1 MLSKWGRF
9 TPSIHTEFLATSCL
23 PTLQF
28 KVCKI
33 HGLIYEVSM
42 SLGAMISKARRDA
55 GLSIDDLS
63 DATNIRGALLREMEA
78 DEFTHCGGETYARG
92 HIRNIAK
99 KLSVDPQP
107 LLDAYETEQGQS
119 VRSIQD
125 LWVENS
131 LIEVPGEPRKVSWKV
146 LAGISITSLL
156 VIGLAQVLF
165 ASNSESPIPTSMTTT
180 TPAASE
186 QSETISDGT
195 KVEIAITA
203 TRAKSYL
210 LISDEAGIT
219 LFDGQIA
226 QGEEKIYSSTSK
238 LTLKFG
244 DAGAIDLRVNGK
256 VVPPI
261 GTSGQVVTVTY
272 GLDS

>member
-1 MLSKWGRF
+1 
-9 TPSIHTEFLATSCL
+9 
-23 PTLQF
+23 
-28 KVCKI
+28 
-33 HGLIYEVSM
+33 M

-63 DATNIRGALLREMEA
+63 DATNIRGALLREMES
-78 DEFTHCGGETYARG
+78 DEFTNCGGETYARG

-99 KLSVDPQP
+99 KLSIDPQP

-131 LIEVPGEPRKVSWKV
+131 LMEEPGEPRKVSWKV
-146 LAGISITSLL
+146 LAGISIASLL

-165 ASNSESPIPTSMTTT
+165 VSNSESPIPTSTTT

-186 QSETISDGT
+186 QSELISDGT

-203 TRAKSYL
+203 TRARSYL
-210 LISDEAGIT
+210 LVSDEAGTT

-226 QGEEKIYSSTSK
+226 IGEEKIYSSTSK
-238 LTLKFG
+238 LTLKVG

>member
-1 MLSKWGRF
+1 M
-9 TPSIHTEFLATSCL
+9 
-23 PTLQF
+23 
-28 KVCKI
+28 
-33 HGLIYEVSM
+33 
-42 SLGAMISKARRDA
+42 
-55 GLSIDDLS
+55 
-63 DATNIRGALLREMEA
+63 
-78 DEFTHCGGETYARG
+78 
-92 HIRNIAK
+92 
-99 KLSVDPQP
+99 
-107 LLDAYETEQGQS
+107 
-119 VRSIQD
+119 
-125 LWVENS
+125 
-131 LIEVPGEPRKVSWKV
+131 
-146 LAGISITSLL
+146 

-165 ASNSESPIPTSMTTT
+165 TSDSESPIPVSTTT

-203 TRAKSYL
+203 TRARSYL
-210 LISDEAGIT
+210 LVSDEAGTT

-226 QGEEKIYSSTSK
+226 LGEEKIYSSTSK
-238 LTLKFG
+238 LTLKVG

>member
-1 MLSKWGRF
+1 
-9 TPSIHTEFLATSCL
+9 
-23 PTLQF
+23 
-28 KVCKI
+28 
-33 HGLIYEVSM
+33 M

-63 DATNIRGALLREMEA
+63 DATNIRGALLREMES
-78 DEFTHCGGETYARG
+78 DEFTNCGGETYARG

-131 LIEVPGEPRKVSWKV
+131 LMEEPGESRKVSWKV
-146 LAGISITSLL
+146 LAGISIASLL

-165 ASNSESPIPTSMTTT
+165 VSNSESPIPTSTTT
-180 TPAASE
+180 TPAPTESTE
-186 QSETISDGT
+186 SISDGT
-195 KVEIAITA
+195 KVEISITA

-226 QGEEKIYSSTSK
+226 KSDEKIYSSTSK
-238 LTLKFG
+238 LTLKVG

-256 VVPPI
+256 EVPPI

>member
-1 MLSKWGRF
+1 
-9 TPSIHTEFLATSCL
+9 
-23 PTLQF
+23 
-28 KVCKI
+28 
-33 HGLIYEVSM
+33 M

-63 DATNIRGALLREMEA
+63 DATNIRGALLREMES
-78 DEFTHCGGETYARG
+78 DEFTNCGGETYARG

-131 LIEVPGEPRKVSWKV
+131 LMEEPGESRKVSWKV
-146 LAGISITSLL
+146 LAGISIASLL

-165 ASNSESPIPTSMTTT
+165 VSNSESPIPTSTTI
-180 TPAASE
+180 TPAPTESTE
-186 QSETISDGT
+186 SISDGT
-195 KVEIAITA
+195 KVEISITA

-226 QGEEKIYSSTSK
+226 KGDEKIYSSTSK
-238 LTLKFG
+238 LTLKVG

-256 VVPPI
+256 EVPPI

>member
-1 MLSKWGRF
+1 
-9 TPSIHTEFLATSCL
+9 
-23 PTLQF
+23 
-28 KVCKI
+28 
-33 HGLIYEVSM
+33 M

-78 DEFTHCGGETYARG
+78 DEFTNCGGETYARG

-131 LIEVPGEPRKVSWKV
+131 LMEEPGEPRKVSWKV
-146 LAGISITSLL
+146 LAGISIASLL

-165 ASNSESPIPTSMTTT
+165 VSSSESPISTSTTT
-180 TPAASE
+180 SPAASE
-186 QSETISDGT
+186 QSEMISDGT

-238 LTLKFG
+238 LTVKVG

>member
-1 MLSKWGRF
+1 
-9 TPSIHTEFLATSCL
+9 
-23 PTLQF
+23 
-28 KVCKI
+28 
-33 HGLIYEVSM
+33 LIYEVSM

-63 DATNIRGALLREMEA
+63 DATNIRGALLREMES
-78 DEFTHCGGETYARG
+78 DEFTNCGGETYARG

-131 LIEVPGEPRKVSWKV
+131 LMEEPGESRKVSWKV
-146 LAGISITSLL
+146 LAGISIASLL

-165 ASNSESPIPTSMTTT
+165 VSNSESPIPTSTTT
-180 TPAASE
+180 TPAPTEST
-186 QSETISDGT
+186 ETISDGT
-195 KVEIAITA
+195 KVEISITA
-203 TRAKSYL
+203 VRARSYL
-210 LISDEAGIT
+210 LVSDEAGTT

-238 LTLKFG
+238 LTLKVG

>member
-1 MLSKWGRF
+1 
-9 TPSIHTEFLATSCL
+9 
-23 PTLQF
+23 
-28 KVCKI
+28 
-33 HGLIYEVSM
+33 M

-63 DATNIRGALLREMEA
+63 DATNIRGALLREMES
-78 DEFTHCGGETYARG
+78 DEFTNCGGETYARG

-131 LIEVPGEPRKVSWKV
+131 LMEEPGESRKVSWKV
-146 LAGISITSLL
+146 LAGISIASLL

-165 ASNSESPIPTSMTTT
+165 VSNSESPIPTSTTT
-180 TPAASE
+180 TPAPTEST
-186 QSETISDGT
+186 ETISDGT
-195 KVEIAITA
+195 KVEISITA

-210 LISDEAGIT
+210 LISNEDGIT

-226 QGEEKIYSSTSK
+226 KGDEKIYSSTSK
-238 LTLKFG
+238 LTLKVG

-256 VVPPI
+256 EVPPI

>member
-1 MLSKWGRF
+1 
-9 TPSIHTEFLATSCL
+9 
-23 PTLQF
+23 
-28 KVCKI
+28 
-33 HGLIYEVSM
+33 M

-63 DATNIRGALLREMEA
+63 DATNIRGALLREMES
-78 DEFTHCGGETYARG
+78 DEFTNCGGETYARG

-99 KLSVDPQP
+99 ILSVDPQL
-107 LLDAYETEQGQS
+107 LLDTYEIEQGQS

-131 LIEVPGEPRKVSWKV
+131 LMEEPGESRKISWKV
-146 LAGISITSLL
+146 LAGISIASLL

-165 ASNSESPIPTSMTTT
+165 VSNSESPIPTSTAT
-180 TPAASE
+180 TPVASE

-203 TRAKSYL
+203 TRARSYL
-210 LISDEAGIT
+210 LVSDEAGTT

-226 QGEEKIYSSTSK
+226 IGEEKIYSSTSK
-238 LTLKFG
+238 LTLKVG

>member
-1 MLSKWGRF
+1 
-9 TPSIHTEFLATSCL
+9 
-23 PTLQF
+23 
-28 KVCKI
+28 
-33 HGLIYEVSM
+33 M

-63 DATNIRGALLREMEA
+63 NATNIRRARLREMEA
-78 DEFTHCGGETYARG
+78 DEFTNCGGETYARG

-107 LLDAYETEQGQS
+107 LLHSYETEQGQS

-131 LIEVPGEPRKVSWKV
+131 LMEEPGEPRKVSWKV
-146 LAGISITSLL
+146 LAGISIASLL
-156 VIGLAQVLF
+156 VIGLVQVLF
-165 ASNSESPIPTSMTTT
+165 TSDSESPIPASTTT

-186 QSETISDGT
+186 LSETVSDGT

-203 TRAKSYL
+203 TRARSYL
-210 LISDEAGIT
+210 LVSDEAGTT

-226 QGEEKIYSSTSK
+226 LGEEKIYSSTSK
-238 LTLKFG
+238 LTLKVG

-261 GTSGQVVTVTY
+261 GTSGQVVTLTY

>member
-1 MLSKWGRF
+1 
-9 TPSIHTEFLATSCL
+9 
-23 PTLQF
+23 
-28 KVCKI
+28 
-33 HGLIYEVSM
+33 M

-63 DATNIRGALLREMEA
+63 DATNIRGALLREMES
-78 DEFTHCGGETYARG
+78 DQFTNCGGETYARG

-99 KLSVDPQP
+99 RLNVDPQP
-107 LLDAYETEQGQS
+107 LLDTYEIEQGQS

-131 LIEVPGEPRKVSWKV
+131 LMEEPGEPRKVSWKV
-146 LAGISITSLL
+146 LAGISIASLL

-165 ASNSESPIPTSMTTT
+165 VSNSESPIPTSMPTSTTT

-203 TRAKSYL
+203 TRARSYL
-210 LISDEAGIT
+210 LVSDEAGTT

-226 QGEEKIYSSTSK
+226 IGEEKIYSSTSK
-238 LTLKFG
+238 LTLKVG

>member
-1 MLSKWGRF
+1 
-9 TPSIHTEFLATSCL
+9 
-23 PTLQF
+23 
-28 KVCKI
+28 
-33 HGLIYEVSM
+33 M

-63 DATNIRGALLREMEA
+63 DATNIRGALLREMES
-78 DEFTHCGGETYARG
+78 DEFTNCGGETYARG

-99 KLSVDPQP
+99 KLSVDPQS

-131 LIEVPGEPRKVSWKV
+131 LMEEPGESRKVSWKV
-146 LAGISITSLL
+146 LAGISIASLL

-165 ASNSESPIPTSMTTT
+165 VSNSESPIPTSTTA
-180 TPAASE
+180 TPAPTESTE
-186 QSETISDGT
+186 SISDGT
-195 KVEIAITA
+195 KVEISITA

-226 QGEEKIYSSTSK
+226 KGDEKIYSSTSK
-238 LTLKFG
+238 LTLKVG

-256 VVPPI
+256 EVPPI

>member
-1 MLSKWGRF
+1 
-9 TPSIHTEFLATSCL
+9 
-23 PTLQF
+23 
-28 KVCKI
+28 
-33 HGLIYEVSM
+33 M

-63 DATNIRGALLREMEA
+63 DATNIRGALLREMES
-78 DEFTHCGGETYARG
+78 DEFTNCGGETYARG

-99 KLSVDPQP
+99 KLSIDPQP

-131 LIEVPGEPRKVSWKV
+131 LMEEPGEPRKVSWKV
-146 LAGISITSLL
+146 LAGISIASLM

-165 ASNSESPIPTSMTTT
+165 VSNSESPIPTSTTT

-186 QSETISDGT
+186 QSELISDGT
-195 KVEIAITA
+195 KVEITITA
-203 TRAKSYL
+203 TRARSYL
-210 LISDEAGIT
+210 LVSDEAGTT

-226 QGEEKIYSSTSK
+226 IGEEKIYSSTSK
-238 LTLKFG
+238 LTLKVG

>member
-1 MLSKWGRF
+1 ML
-9 TPSIHTEFLATSCL
+9 
-23 PTLQF
+23 
-28 KVCKI
+28 
-33 HGLIYEVSM
+33 
-42 SLGAMISKARRDA
+42 LGAMISKARRDA

-63 DATNIRGALLREMEA
+63 DATNIRVALLREIES
-78 DEFTHCGGETYARG
+78 DEFTNCGGETYARG

-99 KLSVDPQP
+99 RLNVDPQP
-107 LLDAYETEQGQS
+107 LLDTYEIEQGQS

-131 LIEVPGEPRKVSWKV
+131 LMEEPGEPRKVSWKV
-146 LAGISITSLL
+146 LAGISIASLL

-165 ASNSESPIPTSMTTT
+165 ASDSESPIPTSMSTSTTT

-203 TRAKSYL
+203 TRARSYL
-210 LISDEAGIT
+210 LVSDEAGVT

-226 QGEEKIYSSTSK
+226 KGEEKIYTSTSE
-238 LTLKFG
+238 LTLKLG

>member
-1 MLSKWGRF
+1 
-9 TPSIHTEFLATSCL
+9 
-23 PTLQF
+23 
-28 KVCKI
+28 
-33 HGLIYEVSM
+33 M

-63 DATNIRGALLREMEA
+63 DATNIRGALLREMES
-78 DEFTHCGGETYARG
+78 DEFTNCGGETYARG

-99 KLSVDPQP
+99 ILSVDPQL
-107 LLDAYETEQGQS
+107 LLDTYEIEQGQS

-131 LIEVPGEPRKVSWKV
+131 LMEEPGEPRKVSWKV
-146 LAGISITSLL
+146 LAGISIASLL

-165 ASNSESPIPTSMTTT
+165 VSNSESPIPTSTAT
-180 TPAASE
+180 TPVASE

-203 TRAKSYL
+203 TRARSYL
-210 LISDEAGIT
+210 LVSDAAGVT
-219 LFDGQIA
+219 LFDGQIEK
-226 QGEEKIYSSTSK
+226 GEEKIYSSTSD
-238 LTLKFG
+238 LTLKVG

>member
-1 MLSKWGRF
+1 
-9 TPSIHTEFLATSCL
+9 
-23 PTLQF
+23 
-28 KVCKI
+28 
-33 HGLIYEVSM
+33 M

-63 DATNIRGALLREMEA
+63 DSTNIRGALLREMES
-78 DEFTHCGGETYARG
+78 DEFTNCGGETYARG

-99 KLSVDPQP
+99 ILGVDPQP

-131 LIEVPGEPRKVSWKV
+131 LMEEPGEPRKVSWKV
-146 LAGISITSLL
+146 LAGISIASLM
-156 VIGLAQVLF
+156 VIGLAQVF
-165 ASNSESPIPTSMTTT
+165 FTSSSESPIPNPITT
-180 TPAASE
+180 TPAPTDST
-186 QSETISDGT
+186 ETISDGT
-195 KVEIAITA
+195 KVEISITA
-203 TRAKSYL
+203 TRARSYL
-210 LISDEAGIT
+210 LVSDEAGVT

-238 LTLKFG
+238 LTLKVG
-244 DAGAIDLRVNGK
+244 DAGAIDLIVNGK

>member
-1 MLSKWGRF
+1 
-9 TPSIHTEFLATSCL
+9 
-23 PTLQF
+23 
-28 KVCKI
+28 
-33 HGLIYEVSM
+33 M
-42 SLGAMISKARRDA
+42 SLGSMITKARKDA
-55 GLSIDDLS
+55 GFSIDDLS
-63 DATNIRGALLREMEA
+63 DATNIRGTLLREIEA
-78 DEFTHCGGETYARG
+78 DEFINCGGETYARG
-92 HIRNIAK
+92 HLRNIAK

-107 LLDAYETEQGQS
+107 FLDIYEVEQGQS

-131 LIEVPGEPRKVSWKV
+131 LMEQPGEPRKVSWKV
-146 LAGISITSLL
+146 LAGISIASLL
-156 VIGLAQVLF
+156 TVGLAQVLF
-165 ASNSESPIPTSMTTT
+165 SSGSESPMPMPSASTSEK
-180 TPAASE
+180 SE
-186 QSETISDGT
+186 QAATPSDGT
-195 KVEIAITA
+195 KVEIVVTA

-210 LISDEAGIT
+210 LVSDESGQT

-226 QGEEKIYSSTSK
+226 QGDEKIYASTSE
-238 LTLKFG
+238 LTLKLG